1 MTRWIL
7 CLCLFALS
15 PTVIVSVS
23 VADEPPRVLKPIG
36 HLPESIREASGLCKS
51 RQHAGVFWT
60 HSDSGNPPLLFA
72 ITRAGKLLATYRVRG
87 TLNLDWESIETD
99 DQGRLYLAD
108 VGNHFPGGPLKVRWI
123 DIVKEP
129 DPRAVPAN
137 PQPNDAISREENKLL
152 EVDVE
157 RRVHFA
163 FPDKAFDVEAVVS
176 TKDQLFLFAKVREG
190 AAPIFSLPLTN
201 ENSTKT
207 PGVAKSRGA
216 IELKPLAERL
226 QARRITGAAL
236 SPQEDRLAVCSEDYV
251 RVIELTKND
260 SWQKLDECPSRVIR
274 FAPTQV
280 EGCEWDGD
288 DLLLVSEDR
297 DVYSITIPRK

>member
-1 MTRWIL
+1 MTRWVL
-7 CLCLFALS
+7 CLWLFALS
-15 PTVIVSVS
+15 PTAS

-72 ITRAGKLLATYRVRG
+72 ITRTGKLLATYRVRG

-99 DQGRLYLAD
+99 DHGRLYLAD
-108 VGNHFPGGPLKVRWI
+108 VGNNLPGGPLKVRWI

-129 DPRAVPAN
+129 DPHAVPAN
-137 PQPNDAISREENKLL
+137 AQLDDATADDESKRL
-152 EVDVE
+152 EIDVE

-163 FPDKAFDVEAVVS
+163 FPDEPFDVEAVVS
-176 TKDQLFLFAKVREG
+176 TKDRLILFAKVQKK
-190 AAPIFSLPLTN
+190 AALIFSLPLKN
-201 ENSTKT
+201 EDSAKT
-207 PGVAKSRGA
+207 PGAGKSRDA

-226 QARRITGAAL
+226 KARRITGAAL
-236 SPQEDRLAVCSEDYV
+236 SPQQDRLAVCSYDYV
-251 RVIELTKND
+251 RVIELSGDD

-297 DVYSITIPRK
+297 AVYSIKFPRK

>member
-7 CLCLFALS
+7 CLYLFALA
-15 PTVIVSVS
+15 PTAS

-108 VGNHFPGGPLKVRWI
+108 VGNNLPRGPLKVRWI

-129 DPRAVPAN
+129 DPRAVPAKA
-137 PQPNDAISREENKLL
+137 PPNDATSGEESQLL
-152 EVDVE
+152 EIEVE

-163 FPDKAFDVEAVVS
+163 FPDQPFDVEAVVS
-176 TKDQLFLFAKVREG
+176 TKDQLILFAKVHEG
-190 AAPIFSLPLTN
+190 PAPIFSLPLKN
-201 ENSTKT
+201 EDSAKT
-207 PGVAKSRGA
+207 PGAAKSRGA

-226 QARRITGAAL
+226 KARRITGAAL
-236 SPQEDRLAVCSEDYV
+236 SPQQDRLAVCSYDYV
-251 RVIELTKND
+251 RVIELTRD
-260 SWQKLDECPSRVIR
+260 DPWQRLDECPSRVIR

-297 DVYSITIPRK
+297 DVYSLKFPRK